1 MSRHAK
7 LNARKERMKAYLQ
20 HQGQETPSALPI
32 DAAVTEDKESDS
44 FASFRDC
51 HAPETSDD
59 DGLLGMCDVLHDD
72 FDLADDISSG
82 VHSAECCNNELDD
95 DLDSSGS
102 DVTTHYKHQPKD
114 CILVPPAIP
123 TALPT
128 STIAPKIELNPT

>member
-7 LNARKERMKAYLQ
+7 LNARKERMKAYSQ

-32 DAAVTEDKESDS
+32 DAAVTEDKDSDS

-95 DLDSSGS
+95 DLDS
-102 DVTTHYKHQPKD
+102 
-114 CILVPPAIP
+114 
-123 TALPT
+123 
-128 STIAPKIELNPT
+128 